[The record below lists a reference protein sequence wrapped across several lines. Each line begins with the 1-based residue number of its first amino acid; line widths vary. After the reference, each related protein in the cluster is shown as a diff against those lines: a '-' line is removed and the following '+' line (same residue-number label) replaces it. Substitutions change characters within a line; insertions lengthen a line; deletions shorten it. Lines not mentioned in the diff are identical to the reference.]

1 MEALR
6 AVIDKQKAAEIDVG
20 NDGEQSHDGFFRYV
34 KHRMT
39 GFDGVWNRPAKADI
53 ERFPAFKRMR
63 ALQNAGRTGAIR
75 ALSPAAN
82 GPIRYMDA
90 QIIRDECAK
99 VDVAMREANQPFTE
113 VFMNAPSPGIVAT
126 ALGNLYYDTQKAYI
140 AAIGAALKVEY
151 EAIVAQGFILQIDA
165 PDLALEAGVAFQDR
179 SQSEFLAFAE
189 LVVDTINEA
198 LAHVPRN
205 RVRMHVCWGNSDSP
219 HDCDIPLATILPI
232 LKRANVVGG
241 YVLPFASPAHMPMNS
256 RNWERCRLTT
266 TSTPSLPECGGFG
279 YQCLSNTPEVIA
291 DRLERVARVVG
302 DPRRVLAGT
311 DCGFETVPGM
321 SPGCRGRRRLGE
333 ARAALAREC
342 APCIGSTVRAS
353 THYATRSWQRIPNTL
368 GGAGWIKQSGEIGTT
383 STTRTV
389 RASWTGC
396 IINTCRHWPLPRL
409 LHGSPNMRA
418 NKRRHLNRLR
428 PMVRS
433 RSATQTRRS
442 AMDANTSRSLARI
455 RRACSSTRCF
465 LTAKMPY
472 FPTPTTIWHCGAA
485 CDALCLLSSSACS
498 AAHRV
503 LPKHLP
509 FQAR

>member
-1 MEALR
+1 MKFGEDRILTTHTGSLPRPAKLTEMFIRRQRGEAIDMAELARINDEALR
-6 AVIDKQKAAEIDVG
+6 AVIDKQKAAEIDIG

-82 GPIRYMDA
+82 GPIRYMDP

-113 VFMNAPSPGIVAT
+113 IFMNAPSPGIVAT
-126 ALGNLYYDTQKAYI
+126 ALGNLYYDTQEAYI

-198 LAHVPRN
+198 LIHVPRD

-219 HDCDIPLATILPI
+219 HDGDIPLATILPI
-232 LKRANVVGG
+232 LKRANVGG
-241 YVLPFASPAHMPMNS
+241 YVLPFASPAHAH
-256 RNWERCRLTT
+256 EFKELGRLPLDDDQYIVAGVVDSVTNVI
-266 TSTPSLPECGGFG
+266 EH
-279 YQCLSNTPEVIA
+279 PEVIA

-321 SPGCRGRRRLGE
+321 SPVAEDVAWAKL
-333 ARAALAREC
+333 AALAKGARL
-342 APCIGSTVRAS
+342 AS
-353 THYATRSWQRIPNTL
+353 GRLFAHP
-368 GGAGWIKQSGEIGTT
+368 
-383 STTRTV
+383 RT
-389 RASWTGC
+389 
-396 IINTCRHWPLPRL
+396 
-409 LHGSPNMRA
+409 
-418 NKRRHLNRLR
+418 
-428 PMVRS
+428 
-433 RSATQTRRS
+433 Q
-442 AMDANTSRSLARI
+442 
-455 RRACSSTRCF
+455 
-465 LTAKMPY
+465 
-472 FPTPTTIWHCGAA
+472 
-485 CDALCLLSSSACS
+485 
-498 AAHRV
+498 
-503 LPKHLP
+503 
-509 FQAR
+509 